1 LGFNQPAN
9 LCMKHYITSLILPLA
24 LLAWPAKA
32 QTKEE
37 VKQKLASNICD
48 CFTKKVAD
56 KQISNMSKAQ
66 ATELVKSCFIEG
78 ASKELPA
85 IQHAYG
91 TNAFEKEELMK
102 QIGREVGVLMVQ
114 SCPAFV
120 KVSIAVASEKTESP
134 AATTGQT
141 VGRLGALHGT
151 GLALLD
157 LEVSKTEQAQFAW
170 LQRLPAG
177 DDLLPKLTQ
186 LKGQRVRVSW
196 QEVDVLD
203 PATATY
209 RKVRQVVG
217 IE

>member
-1 LGFNQPAN
+1 
-9 LCMKHYITSLILPLA
+9 MKHYITSLLLPLA

-37 VKQKLASNICD
+37 VKQKLASSICD

-56 KQISNMSKAQ
+56 KQTANMSKAQ
-66 ATELVKSCFIEG
+66 ATDLVKSCFITG
-78 ASKELPA
+78 AA
-85 IQHAYG
+85 NDMAGIQHAYG
-91 TNAFEKEELMK
+91 TNAFEKEELMR
-102 QIGREVGVLMVQ
+102 QLGREVGVLMVQ
-114 SCPAFV
+114 SCPAFLN
-120 KVSIAVASEKTESP
+120 VSMAIAKEGADNS

-141 VGRLGALHGT
+141 MGRLGGLHGT

-170 LQRLPAG
+170 LQRLPTG
-177 DDLLPKLTQ
+177 DDLLPKLAQ

-209 RKVRQVVG
+209 RKVRQVIG
-217 IE
+217 IEQQ

>member
-1 LGFNQPAN
+1 
-9 LCMKHYITSLILPLA
+9 MKHYITSLLVPLA

-37 VKQKLASNICD
+37 IKQKLASTICD

-56 KQISNMSKAQ
+56 KQTTNLSKAQ
-66 ATELVKSCFIEG
+66 ATELVKACFIEG
-78 ASKELPA
+78 AAKDMA
-85 IQHAYG
+85 GIQHAYG
-91 TNAFEKEELMK
+91 TNAFEKEELMR

-114 SCPAFV
+114 NCPAFMN
-120 KVSIAVASEKTESP
+120 VSMAIAKESTEAT

-157 LEVSKTEQAQFAW
+157 LEVSKTEQAQFVW
-170 LQRLPAG
+170 LQRLPTG
-177 DDLLPKLTQ
+177 DDLLPKLAQ
-186 LKGQRVRVSW
+186 LKGQRVRIAW

-209 RKVRQVVG
+209 RRVRQVIG
-217 IE
+217 IEPQ

>member
-1 LGFNQPAN
+1 
-9 LCMKHYITSLILPLA
+9 MKRYITSLVVPLA

-37 VKQKLASNICD
+37 VKQKLAVNICD

-56 KQISNMSKAQ
+56 KQLDNMSKAQ
-66 ATELVKSCFIEG
+66 ATELVKACFIEG

-91 TNAFEKEELMK
+91 TNAFEQAELMK
-102 QIGREVGVLMVQ
+102 QIGREIGVLMVQ
-114 SCPAFV
+114 NCPAFV
-120 KVSIAVASEKTESP
+120 KVSIAMANEKTESS

-151 GLALLD
+151 GVALLD

-170 LQRLPAG
+170 LQRPPTG
-177 DDLLPKLTQ
+177 DDLLPKLAQ

-209 RKVRQVVG
+209 RKVRQVIG
-217 IE
+217 IEQQ